1 MNNKTLE
8 SLLVEANDQIKRL
21 SYEETVTK
29 TQNSNHVIIDVR
41 EESEVAFSGLIK
53 NAINIPRGV
62 IEFKLKPG
70 SLENPIPIDADT
82 NILLYCAAGFR
93 AALAAKSLEDSGFH
107 NVFNIGGFGEWVSN
121 GGEIETSLK

>member
-21 SYEETVTK
+21 SYEEAVTK
-29 TQNSNHVIIDVR
+29 IQNPNHVIIDVR

-62 IEFKLKPG
+62 IEFKLKPD
-70 SLENPIPIDADT
+70 SLDNPINIDSDT

-93 AALAAKSLEDSGFH
+93 SALAAKALEDSGFQ
-107 NVFNIGGFGEWVSN
+107 NVYNIGGYGEWVSN
-121 GGEIETSLK
+121 GGDVSKDI

>member
-29 TQNSNHVIIDVR
+29 IKNSNHVIIDVR

-53 NAINIPRGV
+53 NAVNIPRGV
-62 IEFKLKPG
+62 IEFKLKPN
-70 SLENPIPIDADT
+70 SLDNPIHIDSATD
-82 NILLYCAAGFR
+82 ILLYCAAGFR
-93 AALAAKSLEDSGFH
+93 SALAAKVLEDAGFE
-107 NVFNIGGFGEWVSN
+107 NVYNIGGFGEWISN
-121 GGEIETSLK
+121 GGDITKDT

>member
-29 TQNSNHVIIDVR
+29 IQNSNHVIIDVR

-53 NAINIPRGV
+53 NAVNIPRGV
-62 IEFKLKPG
+62 IEFKLKPN
-70 SLENPIPIDADT
+70 SLENPINIDSDT
-82 NILLYCAAGFR
+82 DILLYCAAGLR
-93 AALAAKSLEDSGFH
+93 SALAAKVLLDAGFE
-107 NVFNIGGFGEWVSN
+107 NVYNIGGFGEWVSN
-121 GGEIETSLK
+121 GGDITKDS

>member
-21 SYEETVTK
+21 SYEEAITK
-29 TQNSNHVIIDVR
+29 IQKSNHVIIDVR

-62 IEFKLKPG
+62 IEFKLKPD
-70 SLENPIPIDADT
+70 SPDNPIHIDSDT
-82 NILLYCAAGFR
+82 DILLYCAAGFR
-93 AALAAKSLEDSGFH
+93 SALAAKALEDTGFK
-107 NVFNIGGFGEWVSN
+107 NVYNIGGFGEWVSN
-121 GGEIETSLK
+121 GGDVTKDN

>member
-29 TQNSNHVIIDVR
+29 IQNSNYVIIDVR

-53 NAINIPRGV
+53 NAVNIPRGV
-62 IEFKLKPG
+62 IEFKLKPN
-70 SLENPIPIDADT
+70 SLDNPIHIDSATD
-82 NILLYCAAGFR
+82 ILLYCAAGFR
-93 AALAAKSLEDSGFH
+93 SALAAKALEDAGFE
-107 NVFNIGGFGEWVSN
+107 NVYNIGGFGEWISN
-121 GGEIETSLK
+121 GGDITKDT

>member
-29 TQNSNHVIIDVR
+29 IQNSNHVIIDVR

-53 NAINIPRGV
+53 NAVNIPRGI
-62 IEFKLKPG
+62 IEFKLKPN
-70 SLENPIPIDADT
+70 SLDNPIHIDSATD
-82 NILLYCAAGFR
+82 ILLYCAAGFR
-93 AALAAKSLEDSGFH
+93 SALAAKALEDAGFE
-107 NVFNIGGFGEWVSN
+107 NVYNIGGFGEWISN
-121 GGEIETSLK
+121 GGDITKDT

>member
-21 SYEETVTK
+21 TYEETLAK
-29 TQNSNHVIIDVR
+29 IQNPNHVIIDVR

-53 NAINIPRGV
+53 NAVNIPRGV
-62 IEFKLKPG
+62 IEFKLKPD
-70 SLENPIPIDADT
+70 SIDNPIHIDSDT

-93 AALAAKSLEDSGFH
+93 SALAAKALEDSGFQ
-107 NVFNIGGFGEWVSN
+107 NVYNIGGYGEWVSN
-121 GGEIETSLK
+121 GGDISKDI

>member
-21 SYEETVTK
+21 SYDEAVTK
-29 TQNSNHVIIDVR
+29 IQNSNHVIIDVR

-53 NAINIPRGV
+53 NAINIPRGI
-62 IEFKLKPG
+62 IEFKLKPD
-70 SLENPIPIDADT
+70 SLDNPIQIDSDT

-93 AALAAKSLEDSGFH
+93 SALAAKALEDSGFKY
-107 NVFNIGGFGEWVSN
+107 VYNIGGYGEWVSN
-121 GGEIETSLK
+121 GGDVTKDI

>member
-21 SYEETVTK
+21 TYEETLAK
-29 TQNSNHVIIDVR
+29 IQNPNHVIIDVR

-62 IEFKLKPG
+62 IEFKLKPD
-70 SLENPIPIDADT
+70 SLDNPIHIDSDT

-93 AALAAKSLEDSGFH
+93 SALAAKALEDSGFQ
-107 NVFNIGGFGEWVSN
+107 NVYNIGGYGEWVSN
-121 GGEIETSLK
+121 GGDVSKGI

>member
-21 SYEETVTK
+21 TYEETLAK
-29 TQNSNHVIIDVR
+29 IQNPNHVIIDVR

-53 NAINIPRGV
+53 NAVNIPRGV
-62 IEFKLKPG
+62 IEFKLKPD
-70 SLENPIPIDADT
+70 SIDNPIHIDSDT

-93 AALAAKSLEDSGFH
+93 SALAAKALKDSGFQ
-107 NVFNIGGFGEWVSN
+107 NVYNIGGYGEWVSN
-121 GGEIETSLK
+121 GGDVTKDI

>member
-21 SYEETVTK
+21 SYEEAVTK
-29 TQNSNHVIIDVR
+29 IQNPNHVIIDVR

-62 IEFKLKPG
+62 IEFKLKPD
-70 SLENPIPIDADT
+70 SPDNPIHIDSDT
-82 NILLYCAAGFR
+82 DILLYCAAGFR
-93 AALAAKSLEDSGFH
+93 SALAAKALEDSGFQ
-107 NVFNIGGFGEWVSN
+107 NVYNIGGYGEWVSN
-121 GGEIETSLK
+121 GGDVTKDI

>member
-21 SYEETVTK
+21 TYEETLAK
-29 TQNSNHVIIDVR
+29 IQNPNHVIIDVR

-62 IEFKLKPG
+62 IEFKLKPD
-70 SLENPIPIDADT
+70 SPDNPIHIDSDT
-82 NILLYCAAGFR
+82 DILLYCAAGFR
-93 AALAAKSLEDSGFH
+93 SALAAKALEDSGFQ
-107 NVFNIGGFGEWVSN
+107 NVYNIGGYGEWVSN
-121 GGEIETSLK
+121 GGDVTKDI

>member
-21 SYEETVTK
+21 SYEEAVTK
-29 TQNSNHVIIDVR
+29 IQKSNHVIIDVR

-62 IEFKLKPG
+62 IEFKLKPD
-70 SLENPIPIDADT
+70 SPDNPIHIDSDT
-82 NILLYCAAGFR
+82 DILLYCAAGSR
-93 AALAAKSLEDSGFH
+93 SALAAKVLEDSGFQ
-107 NVFNIGGFGEWVSN
+107 NVYNIGGYGEWVSN
-121 GGEIETSLK
+121 GGDVTKDI

>member
-29 TQNSNHVIIDVR
+29 IQNSNHVIIDVR

-53 NAINIPRGV
+53 NAVNIPRGI
-62 IEFKLKPG
+62 IEFKLKPN
-70 SLENPIPIDADT
+70 SLDNPINIDSDT
-82 NILLYCAAGFR
+82 DILLYCAAGFR
-93 AALAAKSLEDSGFH
+93 SALAAKSLQDAGFE

-121 GGEIETSLK
+121 GGDITKDS

>member
-29 TQNSNHVIIDVR
+29 IQNSNHVIIDVR

-53 NAINIPRGV
+53 NAVNIPRGV
-62 IEFKLKPG
+62 IEFKLKPN
-70 SLENPIPIDADT
+70 SLDNPIHIDSATD
-82 NILLYCAAGFR
+82 ILLYCAAGFR
-93 AALAAKSLEDSGFH
+93 SALAAKALEDAGFE
-107 NVFNIGGFGEWVSN
+107 NVYNIGGFGEWITN
-121 GGEIETSLK
+121 GGDITKDT

>member
-21 SYEETVTK
+21 SYEETLAK
-29 TQNSNHVIIDVR
+29 IQNPNHVIIDVR

-62 IEFKLKPG
+62 IEFKLKPD
-70 SLENPIPIDADT
+70 SPDNPIHIDSDT
-82 NILLYCAAGFR
+82 DILLYCAAGFR
-93 AALAAKSLEDSGFH
+93 SALAAKALEDSGFQ
-107 NVFNIGGFGEWVSN
+107 NVYNIGGYGEWVSN
-121 GGEIETSLK
+121 GGDVSKDI

>member
-21 SYEETVTK
+21 SYEEAVTK
-29 TQNSNHVIIDVR
+29 IQKSNHVIIDVR

-53 NAINIPRGV
+53 NAINIPRGI
-62 IEFKLKPG
+62 IEFKLKPD
-70 SLENPIPIDADT
+70 SLDNPIQIDSDT

-93 AALAAKSLEDSGFH
+93 SALAAKALEDSGFK
-107 NVFNIGGFGEWVSN
+107 NVYNIGGYGEWVSN
-121 GGEIETSLK
+121 GGDVTKDI

>member
-21 SYEETVTK
+21 SYEEAVTK
-29 TQNSNHVIIDVR
+29 IQNPNHVIIDVR

-62 IEFKLKPG
+62 IEFKLKPD
-70 SLENPIPIDADT
+70 SLDNPINIDSDT

-93 AALAAKSLEDSGFH
+93 SALAAKALEDSGFQ
-107 NVFNIGGFGEWVSN
+107 NVYNIGGYGEWVSN
-121 GGEIETSLK
+121 GGDISKDI

>member
-8 SLLVEANDQIKRL
+8 SLLSEASDQIKRL

-29 TQNSNHVIIDVR
+29 IQNSNHVIIDVR

-53 NAINIPRGV
+53 NAVNIPRAI
-62 IEFKLKPG
+62 IEFKLKPN
-70 SLENPIPIDADT
+70 SSDNPINIDSDT
-82 NILLYCAAGFR
+82 DILLYCAAGFR
-93 AALAAKSLEDSGFH
+93 SALAAKSLQDAGFE

-121 GGEIETSLK
+121 GGDITKDS

>member
-21 SYEETVTK
+21 SYEEAVTK
-29 TQNSNHVIIDVR
+29 IQKSNHVIIDVR

-62 IEFKLKPG
+62 IEFKLKPD
-70 SLENPIPIDADT
+70 SPDNPIHIDSDT
-82 NILLYCAAGFR
+82 DILLYCAAGFR
-93 AALAAKSLEDSGFH
+93 SALAAKALEDSGFQ
-107 NVFNIGGFGEWVSN
+107 NVYNIGGYGEWVSN
-121 GGEIETSLK
+121 GGDVSKGI

>member
-21 SYEETVTK
+21 SYEEAVTK
-29 TQNSNHVIIDVR
+29 IQKSNHVIIDVR

-62 IEFKLKPG
+62 IEFKLKPD
-70 SLENPIPIDADT
+70 SPDNPIHIDSDT
-82 NILLYCAAGFR
+82 DILLYCAAGFR
-93 AALAAKSLEDSGFH
+93 SALAAKALEDSGFQ
-107 NVFNIGGFGEWVSN
+107 NVYNIGGYGERVSN
-121 GGEIETSLK
+121 GGDVTKDI